1 MIGVDWYSSFHS
13 IISLTLS
20 DKMPAMKIEDILKV
34 LENFASPS
42 LQEDYDN
49 AGLITGNSQ
58 WECTGVLVSLDA
70 TERVLEE
77 AAQQKC
83 NLVISHHPIIFK
95 GLKKINGNNYVER
108 TVIYA
113 IKNDIAVYAI
123 HTNLDNI
130 LEGVNER
137 IAAQLGL
144 IRTRILKPKSS
155 LLRKLAVFVPGDQ
168 HEQLLEE
175 LFLAGAGN
183 IGKYRE
189 CSFRLEGIGSFTPGD
204 GSKPYSG
211 EINKRSIE
219 NEVKIEVI
227 YPYWKESQILS
238 AMFKNHPYEEVAHD
252 IYILQN
258 SYQETGSGLIG
269 ELKTSISENELLS
282 LLQVRFGTS
291 CIKHTK
297 LRGKMVK
304 NIALCG
310 GAGSSLLANA
320 INLKADVYITS
331 DLKYHEYFDADSRL
345 LLADIGHYES
355 EQFTVDLLFDL
366 LRQKFLN
373 FAVLKTSVQT
383 NPVYYFTS

>member
-1 MIGVDWYSSFHS
+1 
-13 IISLTLS
+13 
-20 DKMPAMKIEDILKV
+20 MKIEDILKV

-49 AGLITGNSQ
+49 AGLITGNLQ
-58 WECTGVLVSLDA
+58 WECTGVLISLDA
-70 TERVLEE
+70 TESVLEE

-83 NLVISHHPIIFK
+83 NLVIAHHPIIFK
-95 GLKKINGNNYVER
+95 GLKKINGNNYIER

-113 IKNDIAVYAI
+113 IKNDIAIYAI

-130 LEGVNER
+130 LHGVNDR
-137 IAAQLGL
+137 IAMQLGL
-144 IRTRILKPKSS
+144 KKTRILKPKPL
-155 LLRKLAVFVPGDQ
+155 LLRKLAVFVPADHQ
-168 HEQLLEE
+168 EHLLET

-189 CSFRLEGIGSFTPGD
+189 CSFRLEGVGSFTPGD
-204 GSKPYSG
+204 GSKPYFG
-211 EINKRSIE
+211 ETNKRSVE
-219 NEVKIEVI
+219 KEVKIEVI
-227 YPYWKESQILS
+227 YPYWREGQILS

-252 IYILQN
+252 IYTLQN

-269 ELKTSISENELLS
+269 ELENSISEDELLS
-282 LLQVRFGTS
+282 LLQVRFGTP
-291 CIKHTK
+291 CIKHTQ

-304 NIALCG
+304 KIALCG
-310 GAGSSLLANA
+310 GTGSFLLQSA
-320 INLKADVYITS
+320 IDLNADVYITS
-331 DLKYHEYFDADSRL
+331 DLKYHEYFDADSNI

-383 NPVYYFTS
+383 NPVYYFTR